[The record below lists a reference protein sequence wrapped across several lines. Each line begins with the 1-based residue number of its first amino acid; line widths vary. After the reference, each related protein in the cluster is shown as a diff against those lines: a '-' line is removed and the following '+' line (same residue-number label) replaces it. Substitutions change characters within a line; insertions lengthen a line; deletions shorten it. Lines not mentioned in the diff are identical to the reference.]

1 MKINTSVKKLTS
13 AFAAGALLFS
23 QSAFLSNVTIEANAA
38 SLCTANVNKTYQ
50 KIDGFGGI
58 NHVEWYGDLT
68 DSDRAIAFGN
78 GNDQLGCTIL
88 RVYVNPDKNQ
98 WYKVLPTAQYAAK
111 KGITIFASPWE
122 PPASLELRGLLL
134 VAEVTAST
142 AVLPALSSAA

>member
-111 KGITIFASPWE
+111 RGITIFASPWE
-122 PPASLELRGLLL
+122 PPASL
-134 VAEVTAST
+134 AENG
-142 AVLPALSSAA
+142 SAYGGKI